1 MASPSGGPVKDLLHA
16 MRKRALPILAVLLLS
31 ATALFSYAFLFEP
44 QYGGLL
50 TDDGRV
56 LVFAHRGF
64 GNHAPDNSLAGA
76 RLALEKGLD
85 GVDVDGQFSADKQVV
100 IFHDPSLERFT
111 TGTGRVDSKTVQEL
125 RTYDL
130 SIKFGNGFSEVY
142 ISTFDDFV
150 RTVTPEA
157 YLMVELK
164 VPGVADTGMEQQVSE
179 IIQKYDAY
187 DRVFISSFNP
197 VVLYRIKRIEPRVRT
212 VFIFQDT
219 GWDEQRVSDTREEDR
234 VALPWYLRTERTRV
248 AIRKI
253 IGADALSIHQ
263 DVEESVID
271 KLMAKGVPV
280 FLWPLN
286 DRQSVTW
293 ALGKSP
299 YGLVSDEPLQALE
312 LRDEFE

>member
-1 MASPSGGPVKDLLHA
+1 

-44 QYGGLL
+44 QYDGLL

-76 RLALEKGLD
+76 RLALENGLD

-212 VFIFQDT
+212 VFILQDT
-219 GWDEQRVSDTREEDR
+219 GWDEQRVADTREEDR